1 MSVEVLIQRRDEANE
16 PAPIDIGEWRQL
28 LEADPQL
35 RTRAEPYK
43 AINPKTGEELVMPA
57 GEASSEICV
66 DGKWLPFLRFS
77 RGTLSIRYKPEFE
90 DPGSEVRN
98 KMAQIARQLGAMVTS
113 DAGDDILEW

>member
-1 MSVEVLIQRRDEANE
+1 MSVEVLIERRNIANE
-16 PAPIDIGEWRQL
+16 PSEIEISEWRRI

-35 RTRAEPYK
+35 RVRTAPYK
-43 AINPKTGEELVMPA
+43 VINPKTREELAMPA

-77 RGTLSIRYKPEFE
+77 RGTLSIRYQSEFE
-90 DPGSEVRN
+90 DPENELRH
-98 KMAQIARQLGAMVTS
+98 KIAHIARQLGAVMTS